1 MMTPGHERHSHVHAK
16 HMLLD
21 IVDHG
26 ARGILLH
33 KLRDQVPH
41 TRAQAPHVLLERP
54 LQLGEKDIFRIGT
67 RIAQLN
73 VVLATAD
80 SSDFVLD
87 NHALNDCTLRG
98 SA

>member
-1 MMTPGHERHSHVHAK
+1 MS
-16 HMLLD
+16 LLLRRQ
-21 IVDHG
+21 IVGRIH
-26 ARGILLH
+26 L
-33 KLRDQVPH
+33 
-41 TRAQAPHVLLERP
+41 QAPHVLLERR
-54 LQLGEKDIFRIGT
+54 LQLGEKDIFRFGT